1 VSSASLA
8 VTVPKDLEIIAA
20 RGAGALVT
28 AARAS
33 GAKTFKVRSRRSDK
47 HFPFNSFD
55 LNDVVGRAARV
66 ASGLTVDVHDPDVS
80 LVVEIGP
87 DLSFVT
93 AHHARGPGGLP
104 VGVSGNVTLMLSG
117 GIDSP
122 VAGWLCQKRG
132 CRLNAVYFHSAP
144 YTGEGTRAKVIELAR
159 QLGQLQDGIR
169 LSIVSFTE
177 FQEAA
182 RANMKP
188 RFLVVVYRRAMA
200 RIAERIA
207 AVEDAGA
214 IATGE
219 NLGQV
224 ASQTIA
230 NLSAIEQAIATP
242 MFRPVLTYDKNDIIT
257 LARRIGTFDTS
268 VLPFDDCCSLFV
280 PRHPATKVRA
290 VDAARVETQIPDYVG
305 LIERAFAAREIVDLP
320 R

>member
-1 VSSASLA
+1 
-8 VTVPKDLEIIAA
+8 VPKDLDVIAA

-28 AARAS
+28 AARAA

-66 ASGLTVDVHDPDVS
+66 ASGLAVDVHDPDVS
-80 LVVEIGP
+80 VVVEIGP
-87 DLSFVT
+87 ELSFVT

-132 CRLNAVYFHSAP
+132 CRLNAVYFHSFP
-144 YTGEGTRAKVIELAR
+144 YTGDGTRQKVIELAR
-159 QLGQLQDGIR
+159 QLGQAQGGMR
-169 LSIVSFTE
+169 LSIVPFTE

-182 RANMKP
+182 RSHMNP
-188 RFLVVVYRRAMA
+188 RFLVIVYRRAMA
-200 RIAERIA
+200 RLAQRVAEA
-207 AVEDAGA
+207 EDSGA

-224 ASQTIA
+224 ASQTIP
-230 NLSAIEQAIATP
+230 NLAAIEAAIETP
-242 MFRPVLTYDKNDIIT
+242 LFRPVLTYDKNEIIT
-257 LARRIGTFDTS
+257 LARRIGTYDTS

-290 VDAARVETQIPDYVG
+290 IDAARLETQIPGYAALLD
-305 LIERAFAAREIVDLP
+305 RAFTGREIVDLE